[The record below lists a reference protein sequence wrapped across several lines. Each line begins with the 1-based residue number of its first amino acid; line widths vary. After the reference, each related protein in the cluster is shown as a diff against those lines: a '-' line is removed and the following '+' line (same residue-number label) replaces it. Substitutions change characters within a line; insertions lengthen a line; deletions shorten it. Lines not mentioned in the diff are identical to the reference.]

1 MFKLLNFYSA
11 ANFINVF
18 CRWNHPYLNGQ
29 ARLTV
34 RVVTVLALATAST
47 VASAQ
52 AWAFDQVRRQAID
65 THPSILAKHSS
76 SLATKAD
83 LDTASWQRYP
93 LLSLE
98 AAQDSNGNTGNS
110 TVLRVQQPIWAGGR
124 ITAGINAA
132 QFKHDAAEI
141 AIEETKQDITLK
153 VIAAYTEAI
162 RQQKRQ
168 EYAAKSVKAHERLLD
183 LISRRV
189 EQEVSPRVDK
199 DLAQSRLYQAT
210 NDLSA
215 ITQSLTAAYTQLSQ
229 LANNSINSVSDL
241 EADTP
246 AVPDS
251 KDRALK
257 QAVEHSPTLLRL
269 AAEEAAAGE
278 DVESK
283 RSVYWPQLALRYEN
297 IRGQAPGQ
305 LNDSRVLLVLDAQ
318 PGAGLSAKSN
328 VEAANARQQS
338 ALYDREAAL
347 RDIREKISLDWNEL
361 TAARTRYQNAVL
373 DRTVSTEVF
382 DSYTRQ
388 YTTGRKTWIDVLNAI
403 REATLSELA
412 LADAGSQIMGAAL
425 RLKLLTGNLPLAGGA
440 N

>member
-1 MFKLLNFYSA
+1 MND
-11 ANFINVF
+11 
-18 CRWNHPYLNGQ
+18 Q
-29 ARLTV
+29 ARLIA
-34 RVVTVLALATAST
+34 RLVTVLALATAST

-52 AWAFDQVRRQAID
+52 AWAFDQVRQQAME

-76 SLATKAD
+76 SMAAKAD
-83 LDTASWQRYP
+83 FDTALWQRYP
-93 LLSLE
+93 LFTLE
-98 AAQDSNGNTGNS
+98 AAKDNSGNTGNP
-110 TVLRVQQPIWAGGR
+110 TVLRVQQPVWAGGR
-124 ITAGINAA
+124 ITAGVNAA
-132 QFKHDAAEI
+132 QFRHDAAEI

-189 EQEVSPRVDK
+189 EQEVSPSVDK
-199 DLAQSRLYQAT
+199 DLAQSRLYQAI

-215 ITQSLTAAYTQLSQ
+215 ITQSLAAAYTQLSQ
-229 LANNSINSVSDL
+229 LANNSINGVSDL
-241 EADTP
+241 DADTP

-251 KDRALK
+251 KDSALK
-257 QAVEHSPTLLRL
+257 QAIEHSPTLLRL

-297 IRGQAPGQ
+297 TRGQATGQ

-328 VEAANARQQS
+328 IEAASARQQS

-347 RDIREKISLDWNEL
+347 RDIREKISIDWNEL
-361 TAARTRYQNAVL
+361 TAARIRYQNAAL

-403 REATLSELA
+403 REATQSELA
-412 LADAGSQIMGAAL
+412 LADAGSQITGAAL
-425 RLKLLTGNLPLAGGA
+425 RLRLLTGNLPLAGGV